1 MDWTQEDVSIW
12 LMENGFDKC
21 VNKFK
26 DEEIDGLTLLNLSSS
41 SIDELLS
48 INTIDNVIKKPTIG
62 IKTKFEKKLE
72 MLKSDVFSSSS
83 NILTLNEKQSD
94 ILINEINSNASNNLS
109 FFHDFNIDTE
119 HHVIGNQ
126 DHLKVSLSTTNVSN
140 QLNDQSSSSSQFLPP
155 QDTTIDQRIH
165 QSLDNSSITSIS
177 QSKKK
182 FPLNYVLPQFD
193 KAFEKA
199 AEDPSKTDFGL
210 RCRKKQQL
218 VKTIR
223 DDVANTYGI
232 DFYPTASEFDR
243 MVVSVK
249 NKYPALS
256 KVFGEDMSL
265 LTSALKQQFSRDRQQ
280 YGCSSDVLL
289 KKRQSYGHLLSGRKL
304 KFVKVDLVS
313 HREYL
318 IQEKEQSQE
327 CLMQLSQQADSMRV
341 LINTTNYDYGQI
353 KAKMDITYPHRHR
366 LVQEMKPIKQ
376 IIDLYPALTVI
387 DLIIREINVHFDPFD
402 GDIVETLKGNTSKL
416 SSYIIFLI
424 LEEQPFFI
432 LEHLIMKRYKH
443 SKKLLLHHETIDA
456 YPMIQIQK
464 VNDTTNYS
472 IVIEYNQLIT
482 TNSQAEA
489 MAVLIGSYEIFN
501 IEYPTKIRATLERR
515 QYGTAAEIP
524 MFQQLRSTGCRKRLE
539 ILPPSSKKTKMYVHL

>member
-1 MDWTQEDVSIW
+1 MVS
-12 LMENGFDKC
+12 
-21 VNKFK
+21 
-26 DEEIDGLTLLNLSSS
+26 LLNLNSS

-126 DHLKVSLSTTNVSN
+126 DHLKVSLSPTNVSN
-140 QLNDQSSSSSQFLPP
+140 QLNDQSTSSSQFLPT
-155 QDTTIDQRIH
+155 QDTPIDQRIH

-182 FPLNYVLPQFD
+182 FPLNYMLPQFD

-199 AEDPSKTDFGL
+199 AEDPSKIDFGL

-218 VKTIR
+218 VKIIR

-265 LTSALKQQFSRDRQQ
+265 LTSALQQQFSRDRQH
-280 YGCSSDVLL
+280 YGYSSD
-289 KKRQSYGHLLSGRKL
+289 
-304 KFVKVDLVS
+304 
-313 HREYL
+313 EYL

-353 KAKMDITYPHRHR
+353 KAKMDITYPHRQR

-376 IIDLYPALTVI
+376 IIDLYPALTVT
-387 DLIIREINVHFDPFD
+387 DL
-402 GDIVETLKGNTSKL
+402 
-416 SSYIIFLI
+416 
-424 LEEQPFFI
+424 
-432 LEHLIMKRYKH
+432 
-443 SKKLLLHHETIDA
+443 ETIDA

-489 MAVLIGSYEIFN
+489 MAILIGSYEIFN
-501 IEYPTKIRATLERR
+501 IEYPTKIRATLEVLNGLSFKRR
-515 QYGTAAEIP
+515 SFFLSVAA
-524 MFQQLRSTGCRKRLE
+524 KRFFNEYKLN
-539 ILPPSSKKTKMYVHL
+539 IDLN